1 MKRLLFLLLLT
12 SCFLQSSASHLMGGE
27 ITWQCLPTG
36 EYRFFMK
43 LYRDCNGVSFPTT
56 GISLDV
62 SNKPGLTSIPMTII
76 SQTDISPDCN
86 ANSGVPITCAGATG
100 STAGA
105 VEEFYFQSNPIIL
118 NGVPP
123 AAGWIFSYSNC
134 CRNSA
139 ITNLPNAGGLG
150 FTLRAI
156 MYSFNLQNANPC
168 FDSSPFFVESPNTII
183 CSGYPFTYNPTAID
197 PEIDSLVYSWAQ
209 PLDDFTGGAWTASNP
224 APIGFSPGYSF
235 TSPLPGPAQN
245 PNNVAATLNSTTG
258 EVSYTS
264 FTNGVFVTV
273 NKVSAYKCGIVI
285 AEIFRD
291 LQITLKVCNSLSPGV
306 PNLPPTVTKPF
317 IDPVTGNF
325 TLTTDTVYAGEVVNF
340 LMSATDFD
348 YHPLLAT
355 NDPSSG
361 GFQRLVFVANGAEFG
376 ANYTNPNAGC
386 IIPPCATLSPPPPQ
400 PPVLAATAVTFNW
413 QTSCAHLGYT
423 NGCVNFSNEYTF
435 IIKSLD
441 DFCPAP
447 GITTTTVKIV
457 VLAPPQLNSPIIR
470 CTDVLA
476 NGDVSLTWTQ
486 PIDTVGSFD
495 AYLIYHS
502 TNAAGPFTLIDSIFN
517 LTTTNYL
524 HVGANASNAPQ
535 YYQIVT
541 RDLCKAYRFS
551 TPNQTAASIHLT
563 ASNSGGN
570 ASQLNWNAV
579 NTPLLSSS
587 STMYYIYR
595 EYPAGTWT
603 LIDSTSAL
611 NYLDPININ
620 ACNDSINYRIEIRD
634 SINCISVSSID
645 GAWFQNITQP
655 DPPIMHCIEADNNG
669 SVTLSWVAP
678 ADTGLSFNGYYIY
691 SATSPA
697 GPFTVID
704 SIFNYNNTTYN
715 HATANVLNTPRYY
728 YLRTF
733 CVCGLSF
740 SINSD
745 TLQAIRLVVN
755 NVGGI
760 AQLTWN
766 PIHVPPL
773 ASSAPR
779 YHIYKEYPAGVW
791 ALVDSTV
798 NTSINIPILVCSD
811 SINFRVHL
819 NDVIGCVSKS
829 TIDGATFVDN
839 SVPDPPS
846 LRCVTVNGNGSTI
859 LSWIAP
865 VDTGLDFNSYHIY
878 CSNNAGGPF
887 TLIDS
892 IFNYNTLS
900 YTHATANAYATPL
913 YYTVKTRTGCGV
925 EYSFDS
931 DTLQAIRLD
940 VTNPLGGQIANL
952 NWNAMHVPNLPTSA
966 AQYNVYREFPAGT
979 WTLRG
984 TTAALNYLDSNPV
997 CVELINYRIELTDA
1011 SGCVSVSTIDGET
1024 FIDNTVPDAPSLRCV
1039 TIDAIGQ
1046 AQLSWIQPV
1055 DTGLDFNSYHVS
1067 YSTSA
1072 NGPFTLIDSI
1082 FNYNTTTYLHTGAN
1096 ANTTNIYYYVQSR
1109 TGCGIEYSL
1118 PSDTLH
1124 GIKLNVTN
1132 VGSTGIANLNWNE
1145 LHNPLLPSSE
1155 THYKV
1160 FREYPTGSWT
1170 LLDSTTQLT
1179 YVDTINLC
1187 DAFINYRIEIGDA
1200 SGCNSVSSIDG
1211 DQFEDMTPPLVT
1223 VFDSVSVNPINGNV
1237 NISWLPNASGDAVGY
1252 IIYLFNGASWD
1263 SIGNAPLNQL
1273 SYLYTT
1279 SNANT
1284 TSEIY
1289 NIAAYDSCSNL
1300 APLGVLNNTI
1310 LLRDSLDKCN
1320 ASIVL
1325 RWNEYR
1331 NMTDGLQEYQIYM
1344 SQNNGPY
1351 NIIGTV
1357 PANTYIF
1364 EHTGIKKD
1372 SSYCY
1377 YVSAV
1382 SNTNSRRASS
1392 NLRCRVAD
1400 VLVMPEFHYLKRVT
1414 VDQPGQVLIES
1425 YVDTAADVSRYE
1437 LLRSDNGGTSY
1448 TVIAQQLFAGQTEIS
1463 FIDNTAQTDGLSHLY
1478 KVVDVSTCNKPVFES
1493 NIGQTILLKTTPFEN
1508 LVNKL
1513 EWNAYIDWSGGVLQ
1527 YNIYRY
1533 YNGIWSAAPIATVPA
1548 SSLSYFDNI
1557 SSFIDGTGEFC
1568 YLVEAVEGLGNIYN
1582 YQMKSES
1589 NEHCAVQEPH
1599 LYLPNAFT
1607 PDGLNPIFKPYMI
1620 YYLRDGYQMQV
1631 FNRWGQLVFETGDTE
1646 SGWNGKFKGEPAPA
1660 GVYVYHIK
1668 VIGANGK
1675 IIEKRGTI
1683 SLLR

>member
-1425 YVDTAADVSRYE
+1425 YFDTAADVSRYE